1 MARQRRMRGYQMA
14 AKLFLTW
21 KEFAGYAREFGHTFT
36 SAQNSLPQDEA
47 LALIEKVQHV
57 RELLQQQPKQIFEQT
72 STTGSY
78 ELLRGYPISWDVE
91 AVNVDTPGQT
101 TWQKSTKIEDVP
113 THEVQRKTGANDC
126 FADAEHTET
135 PTLLRFEETATL
147 PTQPTP
153 THEVQRKTSG
163 WTAFY
168 QAFQDRA

>member
-21 KEFAGYAREFGHTFT
+21 KEFAGYAREFGHAFT

-101 TWQKSTKIEDVP
+101 MWQKSTKICSRNCSQAYSRNVF
-113 THEVQRKTGANDC
+113 TNGIVSC
-126 FADAEHTET
+126 FCRVLVHKIIV
-135 PTLLRFEETATL
+135 LL
-147 PTQPTP
+147 
-153 THEVQRKTSG
+153 
-163 WTAFY
+163 
-168 QAFQDRA
+168 